1 MRGFYVNMKN
11 TAAVEFVNISKFF
24 ESRYAIKNLNLTL
37 PKEKITTIIGPS
49 GCGKSTTLKM
59 INKLIEP
66 SEGKILINGQ
76 DISQMDSV
84 NLRRNIGYVIQ
95 QIGLFPHMTIEE
107 NVSLVLR
114 LKGEKKDEKM
124 KNKVTELLNLIDLEA
139 EEYRDRYPNELSG
152 GQQQRIGVARAL
164 CADPS
169 IILMDEPFSA
179 LDPISRIQL
188 QDELVHLQ
196 KKVKK
201 TIIFVTHDMEEA
213 LKISNQM
220 VLLKDGECIQSD
232 TPINLL
238 RHPKNEF
245 VREFIGEKH
254 FEDSFIQQM
263 NSLDPNE
270 GAL

>member
-1 MRGFYVNMKN
+1 MRGYYVNMKN

-37 PKEKITTIIGPS
+37 TKEKITTIIGPS

-124 KNKVTELLNLIDLEA
+124 KNKVTE
-139 EEYRDRYPNELSG
+139 
-152 GQQQRIGVARAL
+152 
-164 CADPS
+164 
-169 IILMDEPFSA
+169 
-179 LDPISRIQL
+179 
-188 QDELVHLQ
+188 
-196 KKVKK
+196 
-201 TIIFVTHDMEEA
+201 
-213 LKISNQM
+213 
-220 VLLKDGECIQSD
+220 
-232 TPINLL
+232 
-238 RHPKNEF
+238 
-245 VREFIGEKH
+245 
-254 FEDSFIQQM
+254 
-263 NSLDPNE
+263 
-270 GAL
+270 

>member
-1 MRGFYVNMKN
+1 MRGYYVNMDN
-11 TAAVEFVNISKFF
+11 TAAVEFVNISKVFD
-24 ESRYAIKNLNLTL
+24 SRYAIKHLSLTL

-66 SEGKILINGQ
+66 DEGKIFIDSQ
-76 DISQMDSV
+76 DIGQMDSV

-95 QIGLFPHMTIEE
+95 QIGLFPLMTIEE
-107 NVSLVLR
+107 NISIVPR
-114 LKGEKKDEKM
+114 LKGSKKEELKER
-124 KNKVTELLNLIDLEA
+124 VTELLNLVGLDPEQ
-139 EEYRDRYPNELSG
+139 YRYRYPSEISG

-179 LDPISRIQL
+179 LDPISRVQL
-188 QDELVHLQ
+188 QDELIHLQ
-196 KKVKK
+196 KKLKK

-220 VLLKDGECIQSD
+220 VLLKDGELIQSGD
-232 TPINLL
+232 PIDLL
-238 RHPKNEF
+238 RQPKNEF
-245 VREFIGEKH
+245 VREFIGEKY
-254 FEDSFIQQM
+254 FQDSFIQQM
-263 NSLDPNE
+263 NSLNDQE
-270 GAL
+270 GASR

>member
-1 MRGFYVNMKN
+1 MNH

-24 ESRYAIKNLNLTL
+24 DDRCVVKNLNVTF

-59 INKLIEP
+59 INRLIEP
-66 SEGKILINGQ
+66 NEGKILIDGM

-95 QIGLFPHMTIEE
+95 QIGLFPLMTIEE
-107 NVSLVLR
+107 NISLVLR
-114 LKGEKKDEKM
+114 LKGAKKDEKM
-124 KNKVTELLNLIDLEA
+124 RDRVTELLHLIGLEP
-139 EEYRDRYPNELSG
+139 EQYRNRYPHEMSG

-188 QDELVHLQ
+188 QDELISLQ
-196 KKVKK
+196 KKLKK

-213 LKISNQM
+213 LKISNQII
-220 VLLKDGECIQSD
+220 LLNDGELIQSGD
-232 TPINLL
+232 PIDLL
-238 RHPKNEF
+238 RQPKDEF
-245 VREFIGEKH
+245 VRKFIGEKY
-254 FEDSFIQQM
+254 FQDSFIQQM
-263 NSLDPNE
+263 NSLDDQVSVPR
-270 GAL
+270 

>member
-1 MRGFYVNMKN
+1 MSN
-11 TAAVEFVNISKFF
+11 TSAVEFVNISKIFD
-24 ESRYAIKNLNLTL
+24 SKYAVKNLNLTL
-37 PKEKITTIIGPS
+37 PKGKITTIIGPS

-66 SEGKILINGQ
+66 TKGKIFIDGQ
-76 DISQMDSV
+76 VVNQMDSV

-95 QIGLFPHMTIEE
+95 QIGLFPLMTIEE
-107 NVSLVLR
+107 NISIVPR
-114 LKGEKKDEKM
+114 LKGAKKDETKDR
-124 KNKVTELLNLIDLEA
+124 VTELLNLIGLAPEQ
-139 EEYRDRYPNELSG
+139 YRNRYPHEISG

-179 LDPISRIQL
+179 LDPISRVQL

-196 KKVKK
+196 KKLKK

-220 VLLKDGECIQSD
+220 VLLKDGELIQSGD
-232 TPINLL
+232 PIELL
-238 RHPKNEF
+238 RQPKNEF
-245 VREFIGEKH
+245 VRKFIGEKY
-254 FEDSFIQQM
+254 FQDSFIHQM
-263 NSLDPNE
+263 NSLDDQE
-270 GAL
+270 GASR